1 VPTYEYRCT
10 SCGHQYE
17 MRQGFD
23 ADSRQEC
30 PQCGNVAK
38 RLLFPPPIVFKG
50 SGFYVT
56 DSKKGSSVTVPAAE
70 PAADGKKDANG
81 AEAKPAATPAPAAK
95 SESSTT
101 AASSSS
107 SD

>member
-1 VPTYEYRCT
+1 MPTYEYRCI

-23 ADSRQEC
+23 AAPRQEC
-30 PQCGNVAK
+30 PKCGNVAK
-38 RLLFPPPIVFKG
+38 RLLFAPPIVFKG

-70 PAADGKKDANG
+70 PNG
-81 AEAKPAATPAPAAK
+81 ADTKKSSTDGADSKPAARPAPAAK
-95 SESSTT
+95 GES
-101 AASSSS
+101 SSSS

>member
-1 VPTYEYRCT
+1 VPTYEYRCI

-17 MRQGFD
+17 MRQSFD
-23 ADSRQEC
+23 AEPRQEC

-38 RLLFPPPIVFKG
+38 RLLFAPPIVFKG

-70 PAADGKKDANG
+70 PSGGDGKKASDGDSKA
-81 AEAKPAATPAPAAK
+81 AATPAPAAK
-95 SESSTT
+95 SESSTSS
-101 AASSSS
+101 SSSS

>member
-1 VPTYEYRCT
+1 MPTYEYRCT
-10 SCGHQYE
+10 NCGHQFE

-23 ADSRQEC
+23 AESRQGC

-38 RLLFPPPIVFKG
+38 RLLFAPPIVFKG

-70 PAADGKKDANG
+70 PAGDSKKDSTDNG
-81 AEAKPAATPAPAAK
+81 AKTDTAKSVAK
-95 SESSTT
+95 SESAA
-101 AASSSS
+101 AASS
-107 SD
+107 D